1 MQIQE
6 LNQMS
11 RADAYATLLQCCAA
25 TRWVDSVL
33 DVRPYSSVKV
43 LLQAAEDCWASMEE
57 PDYLEAFDG
66 HPKIGDP
73 ASLKAKY
80 AATHTMASN
89 EQASVQQA
97 NEKIIMDL
105 ASCNQAYEDKFGFI
119 FIICATGKSADEM
132 LSSIKARLVN
142 SREKELQLAAIEQGK
157 ITTLRIEKLFN

>member
-1 MQIQE
+1 
-6 LNQMS
+6 MS

-25 TRWVDSVL
+25 TRWVDAVL
-33 DVRPYSSVKV
+33 DLRPYSSVEG
-43 LLQAAEDCWASMEE
+43 LLQAAKNCWSSMEE

-132 LSSIKARLVN
+132 LSSIKARLVSN
-142 SREKELQLAAIEQGK
+142 REKELQLAAMEQGK
-157 ITTLRIEKLFN
+157 ITSLRIDKLFN

>member
-11 RADAYATLLQCCAA
+11 RADAYATLMQCCAA
-25 TRWVDSVL
+25 TRWIDEVL
-33 DVRPYSSVKV
+33 EMRPYSSVKV
-43 LLQAAEDCWASMEE
+43 LLHAAEVCWASMKE

-80 AATHTMASN
+80 VSTHTMASN

-97 NEKIIMDL
+97 SEKIIMDF

-132 LSSIKARLVN
+132 LSSIRARLVN
-142 SREKELQLAAIEQGK
+142 NRDKELQIAAIEQGK
-157 ITTLRIEKLFN
+157 ITSLRIEKLFD